1 MSTEGADPT
10 QRKVELS
17 AGGEGN
23 GDDKPGADASED
35 ETRVS
40 NTTVKSERPEGG
52 AAARAAQTESAS
64 KGAGLLRFLAE
75 TVVELRKI
83 SWPDRQQVI
92 RETASVILLV
102 CLITVAVLCFD
113 WAVAKAVF
121 EPLDHFARSVGGG
134 VGSQH

>member
-17 AGGEGN
+17 SGGDSD
-23 GDDKPGADASED
+23 GDPGATAPND
-35 ETRVS
+35 EAKVS
-40 NTTVKSERPEGG
+40 NTTVREQKPSDGG
-52 AAARAAQTESAS
+52 AGARAAQTEAAKS
-64 KGAGLLRFLAE
+64 GGLAKFLAE
-75 TVVELRKI
+75 TLVELRKI

-102 CLITVAVLCFD
+102 CLITVAVLGFD

-134 VGSQH
+134 IGSQH